1 MRFEWFDGFCSD
13 NEELIAYEK
22 EYGISRYKCHLYDDN
37 GKKIEE
43 IHFYDYST
51 KGEVEYAEK
60 NHYRRPYAYK
70 VGYCHGYSM
79 SRGFDEDKDA
89 YNHFG
94 WHGVKTMSVNDVK
107 RWCENY
113 IAEKYIINY
122 EEELQE
128 LQKRKEVSD
137 WFVNQ
142 GYGNLNKE
150 DEQEMEI

>member
-1 MRFEWFDGFCSD
+1 MGGMLQMKNV
-13 NEELIAYEK
+13 NEEL
-22 EYGISRYKCHLYDDN
+22 
-37 GKKIEE
+37 KKSVQKY
-43 IHFYDYST
+43 F
-51 KGEVEYAEK
+51 KK
-60 NHYRRPYAYK
+60 
-70 VGYCHGYSM
+70 
-79 SRGFDEDKDA
+79 FDEDKYA

-150 DEQEMEI
+150 DEQEMEL